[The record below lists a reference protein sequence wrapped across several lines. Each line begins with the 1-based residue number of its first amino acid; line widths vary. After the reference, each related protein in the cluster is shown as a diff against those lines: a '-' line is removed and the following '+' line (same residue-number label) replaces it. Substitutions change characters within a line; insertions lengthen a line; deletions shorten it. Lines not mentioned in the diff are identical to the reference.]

1 MQTALIDKK
10 RQIIIITPNIYDNN
24 LNFVNNESMK
34 HSKGKLSSTSMTQ
47 TQTIITSRKFQAS
60 ASPRIQGH
68 QKENLANKSKKR
80 HSFRWFRTV
89 MEAANQ
95 AEEVLLSSN
104 GKSKLAKKK
113 NKKQF
118 HPEKRVCRNIL
129 CISV

>member
-47 TQTIITSRKFQAS
+47 TQIIITSRKFQAS
-60 ASPRIQGH
+60 ASFRIQGH

-104 GKSKLAKKK
+104 GKSKLAKIKK
-113 NKKQF
+113 TIPSRKKSLQEYTV
-118 HPEKRVCRNIL
+118 H
-129 CISV
+129 